1 MSQEKFRFGAIIL
14 FLPAKATLVIPLKV
28 QGNQKD
34 KGIISE
40 NKILARSFYA
50 YIHVI
55 HIIFI

>member
-1 MSQEKFRFGAIIL
+1 MSKEKFILGAIVLSLPGKAIL
-14 FLPAKATLVIPLKV
+14 LIPLKV

-34 KGIISE
+34 KGIIFE

>member
-1 MSQEKFRFGAIIL
+1 MSKEKFILGAIVL
-14 FLPAKATLVIPLKV
+14 SLPGKANLLIPLK
-28 QGNQKD
+28 GNQKD